1 MGFRWPL
8 WDMIVFAK
16 VKSALG
22 GRVRWMVS
30 GAAPLSAQVH
40 HFLQVMKILDHV
52 FPLCIP
58 AYLMVPC
65 LRTSPLRIQ
74 NLPTTR
80 GKVLNR
86 ES

>member
-1 MGFRWPL
+1 MRWMGFRWPL

-40 HFLQVMKILDHV
+40 HFLQVMKLLDHV
-52 FPLCIP
+52 SLVLLSLFDGSLFEDFIFAHPKP
-58 AYLMVPC
+58 SYNA
-65 LRTSPLRIQ
+65 
-74 NLPTTR
+74 
-80 GKVLNR
+80 GKST